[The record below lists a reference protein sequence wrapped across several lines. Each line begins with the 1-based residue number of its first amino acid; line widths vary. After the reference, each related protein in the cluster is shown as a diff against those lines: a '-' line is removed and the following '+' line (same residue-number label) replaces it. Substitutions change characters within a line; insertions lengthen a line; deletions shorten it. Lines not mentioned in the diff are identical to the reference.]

1 VRSLGVPIDPSRF
14 IIAGNGDPIDVFVP
28 DGNAILCVTTAGL
41 IPGVAARGAQICST
55 HCDYVSKLVNS
66 VESVMDSVT
75 ATDQPPAQ
83 ALQETLIRE
92 ASDAIQ
98 ASSVLPAQAG
108 TQSLRAAAVAR
119 ACRLI
124 DAKLAKAI
132 TLTHLSQYCGVGV
145 RTLEYGFRQFY
156 DITPIGFIKSQ
167 RLTRTHTALSRVPT
181 QASSINEVAR
191 SLGFTHMG
199 QYAKDYREL
208 FGESP
213 SMTLQRAL
221 RQTNAQPSHESA
233 DQEGPG

>member
-1 VRSLGVPIDPSRF
+1 
-14 IIAGNGDPIDVFVP
+14 
-28 DGNAILCVTTAGL
+28 
-41 IPGVAARGAQICST
+41 
-55 HCDYVSKLVNS
+55 
-66 VESVMDSVT
+66 MDSGT
-75 ATDQPPAQ
+75 ATHRPPVQ

-124 DAKLAKAI
+124 EAKLTKAI
-132 TLTHLSQYCGVGV
+132 TLTHLSQHCGVGV

-181 QASSINEVAR
+181 EVSSINEVAR

-233 DQEGPG
+233 EQEGPG